1 MKKINLRLNGKTAY
15 FELFE
20 KEAPITCARLLEIL
34 PQKIDIHYA
43 KFAGQEILGVVPMM
57 APIEGGKNLTEIE
70 QGCVAFFPD
79 RAFFCIYYG
88 ELQDEEVSITVIGQL
103 RADEAFIAEM
113 EKCRFRQGDILE
125 IYDPDAPEK
134 EYEPHPFMIDTKMSW
149 TTLPADIQRVYEKRG
164 ISLPGGPIIYSD
176 GESRKLADMV
186 YTLYTCVRNG
196 EAYGTDFLCRLLDY
210 YAFKV
215 GGWCGMTDCASD
227 ILQYKELLL
236 DGTHKTE
243 EVLVDFLYWINRM
256 SMWID
261 LLIPWEDIT
270 NLMRDMEK
278 PASAQ
283 D

>member
-1 MKKINLRLNGKTAY
+1 MKKINLRLNGQVAC

-20 KEAPITCARLLEIL
+20 KEAPVTCARLLAIL

-43 KFAGQEILGVVPMM
+43 KFAGQEILGVLPMM

-103 RADEAFIAEM
+103 RADKKFIAEM

-125 IYDPDAPEK
+125 IYDPDAAPA
-134 EYEPHPFMIDTKMSW
+134 EYRPHDFLIDTGMRWDK
-149 TTLPADIQRVYEKRG
+149 LPDDIRRVYEKRG
-164 ISLPGGPIIYSD
+164 ISLPGGPVIYSD
-176 GESRKLADMV
+176 GESRKLADML
-186 YTLYTCVRNG
+186 YTLYTCVSG
-196 EAYGTDFLCRLLDY
+196 GGTFDKNFVGKLLDY
-210 YAFKV
+210 YALKI
-215 GGWCGMTDCASD
+215 GGWCGMADCASD

-236 DGTHKTE
+236 SGARPAE
-243 EVLVDFLYWINRM
+243 EVLVDFIYWTNRM

-261 LLIPWEDIT
+261 LLIPWEEVT
-270 NLMRDMEK
+270 GLMRQPSSIELLAK
-278 PASAQ
+278 
-283 D
+283 